1 MATKHTKSTG
11 STTRAT
17 PEDHE
22 VIDKAADK
30 LHQSVDKLADGARQ
44 VDDKVRDQARRTEEK
59 LSSAVADAR
68 EHSEELIGQTT
79 SFIKANPL
87 LSMGMAVV
95 AGAVLDRILRR

>member
-1 MATKHTKSTG
+1 MATKNTKST
-11 STTRAT
+11 STADKAS
-17 PEDHE
+17 ENHE

-30 LHQSVDKLADGARQ
+30 LHDSVDKLADGARQ
-44 VDDKVRDQARRTEEK
+44 VDHKVRDQARKTEEK

-79 SFIKANPL
+79 TFIKANPL
-87 LSMGMAVV
+87 LSMGLAAL